1 MALDVEPLSLFQ
13 KTSKKK
19 TIQIVRM
26 ADVQDKYSLTMWV
39 WPMES
44 FYMCFS
50 IKNKSNRKMTA

>member
-13 KTSKKK
+13 KTTNKY

-26 ADVQDKYSLTMWV
+26 ADVQDKYGLTMWV

-50 IKNKSNRKMTA
+50 IKNKSKRKIVA